1 MIHREGLDPN
11 CEQCARHW
19 LHIVNQPKTEP
30 EKRASVPL
38 AALVVFLLVAS
49 PLAGGIAA
57 AVTDGWA
64 VPMWLGGWLLAI
76 TVPLV
81 MAVFS

>member
-11 CEQCARHW
+11 CEQCARYW

-30 EKRASVPL
+30 EKRASGPL
-38 AALVVFLLVAS
+38 
-49 PLAGGIAA
+49 
-57 AVTDGWA
+57 
-64 VPMWLGGWLLAI
+64 LGGWLLAI

>member
-1 MIHREGLDPN
+1 MDPN

-30 EKRASVPL
+30 EKRTVSKTL

-64 VPMWLGGWLLAI
+64 VPIWLGGWLLAI
-76 TVPLV
+76 MIPLV
-81 MAVFS
+81 MAVFRLVTV

>member
-1 MIHREGLDPN
+1 MGLNGRGGVAAGSDSPP
-11 CEQCARHW
+11 R
-19 LHIVNQPKTEP
+19 PTRRTSKT
-30 EKRASVPL
+30 L
-38 AALVVFLLVAS
+38 AALVILLLVGA

-64 VPMWLGGWLLAI
+64 VPVWLGGWLLAI
-76 TVPLV
+76 TIPLA